1 MEAPV
6 KAKAAFIL
14 LMIFVLTMAAGS
26 VARTSS
32 GRQDSPV
39 TWRTCLT
46 QNPAWYKTKE
56 AVRIA
61 DNVLLYQRQSGG
73 WPKNIDMATVLS
85 ETEKAAIIKQ
95 KADDDSTIDNEATYT
110 QVTYLAR
117 VFTATPETHFK
128 EAFIKG
134 LDYLLAAQYDHGGWP
149 QYHPRRV
156 GYYRHIT
163 FNDDA
168 MIGVMKLLEGIGA
181 GLPDYGFVDEGRKTR
196 ARRAVQKGVECI
208 LKCQIVVD
216 GQLTAWC
223 AQHDEVTFAPAPAR
237 TYEKVSLSG
246 SESVGIIRFL
256 MKIENPDPKVVKS
269 VEAGVAW
276 LKRVQLNGIKVGR
289 RPDASLPKGYDL
301 IVVHDPKAPPIW
313 ARFYEIGSNRPIFCG
328 RDGVIKNSLAEIEY
342 ERRTG
347 YSWYST
353 APARLL
359 AEDYPRWHGKW
370 ASAPK

>member
-1 MEAPV
+1 M
-6 KAKAAFIL
+6 KLRAAFISSTIL
-14 LMIFVLTMAAGS
+14 ALMVVAGS
-26 VARTSS
+26 IAWTSS
-32 GRQDSPV
+32 GRQDSPIN
-39 TWRTCLT
+39 WKACLT
-46 QNPAWYKTKE
+46 QMPDWYQTKE

-73 WPKNIDMATVLS
+73 WPKNIDMAAVLS

-110 QVTYLAR
+110 QAAYLGR
-117 VFTATPETHFK
+117 VFTATREMRFK
-128 EAFIKG
+128 ETFIKG

-149 QYHPRRV
+149 QYYPRRV
-156 GYYRHIT
+156 GYFRHIT
-163 FNDDA
+163 FNDNA
-168 MIGVMKLLEGIGA
+168 MIGVLRLLKEIGA
-181 GLPDYGFVDEGRKTR
+181 GVPNYGFVDEGRKTR

-208 LKCQIVVD
+208 LKCQIMVD
-216 GQLTAWC
+216 GRLTAWC

-237 TYEKVSLSG
+237 SYEKVSISG

-256 MKIENPDPKVVKS
+256 MGIENPDPRVVKS
-269 VEAGVAW
+269 IEAAAAW
-276 LKRVQLNGIKVGR
+276 LMRAQLNGVKVER

-313 ARFYEIGSNRPIFCG
+313 ARFYEIGSDRPIFCG

-347 YSWYST
+347 YSWYSS
-353 APARLL
+353 APAKLL
-359 AEDYPRWHGKW
+359 AEDYPRWHRKW

>member
-1 MEAPV
+1 MKV
-6 KAKAAFIL
+6 RAAFISS
-14 LMIFVLTMAAGS
+14 MIFVLTLAAGS
-26 VARTSS
+26 AARTSY
-32 GRQDSPV
+32 GRQGSPIS
-39 TWRTCLT
+39 WKTCLT
-46 QNPAWYKTKE
+46 QSPAWYKTKE

-85 ETEKAAIIKQ
+85 ETEKAALIKQ

-110 QVTYLAR
+110 QEAYLAR
-117 VFTATPETHFK
+117 VFTTTRETRFK

-163 FNDDA
+163 FNDGA
-168 MIGVMKLLEGIGA
+168 MISVMRLLKEIGA
-181 GLPDYGFVDEGRKTR
+181 GLPNYEFVDEVRKTR
-196 ARRAVQKGVECI
+196 ARRAVQKGIECI
-208 LKCQIVVD
+208 LKCQIVVH

-223 AQHDEVTFAPAPAR
+223 AQHDEITFAPAPAR
-237 TYEKVSLSG
+237 SYEKVSLSG

-256 MKIENPDPKVVKS
+256 MGIENPDPRVVKS
-269 VEAGVAW
+269 IEAAVAW
-276 LKRVQLNGIKVGR
+276 LMRVQLNGVKVER

-301 IVVHDPKAPPIW
+301 IVVHDPKATPIW
-313 ARFYEIGSNRPIFCG
+313 ARFYEIGSDRPIFCG

-347 YSWYST
+347 YSWYGA

-359 AEDYPRWHGKW
+359 AEDYPRWRERWGPE
-370 ASAPK
+370 SRRR